1 MSKKPYATKFGL
13 NHVVGL
19 IENKKAQLVLIAND
33 VDPIELVVFLP
44 ALCRKMGVPYAI
56 VKGKAR
62 LGTVVH
68 QKVCSVH
75 TPFNRT
81 ATDIFRPLPFL
92 LCLRSAPR
100 TRASSPSSSL
110 PSTTVTSRS
119 TRTLS
124 ATGVVALWV
133 PRRTL
138 AWRSGGRPSRA
149 LSRSK
154 WTVMA
159 WSDGEIGVSL
169 HVAGFALCNTTEFR
183 TAKNSHQGLNQ
194 SS

>member
-1 MSKKPYATKFGL
+1 VSKKPYATKFGL

-68 QKVCSVH
+68 QKVCSAYMLYDMAF
-75 TPFNRT
+75 TNPT
-81 ATDIFRPLPFL
+81 RPLPFL
-92 LCLRSAPR
+92 LCPRFVPR
-100 TRASSPSSSL
+100 TRASSPSSFP

-119 TRTLS
+119 TRTRS
-124 ATGVVALWV
+124 ATGAVVLWV
-133 PRRTL
+133 LRRTL
-138 AWRSGGRPSRA
+138 AWRSGGRLSRA

-154 WTVMA
+154 WRMMA
-159 WSDGEIGVSL
+159 WSDGGIGVS
-169 HVAGFALCNTTEFR
+169 ACSGLCIVQY
-183 TAKNSHQGLNQ
+183 HGV
-194 SS
+194 